1 MEGKEKKPLY
11 EWKSE
16 NVTLIFRMNMNEN
29 YSSKAKR
36 VIKQIEELLLLL
48 LLLFIDIRYNINSES
63 NRIESIELYLNYIN
77 NLWWGESEK

>member
-1 MEGKEKKPLY
+1 
-11 EWKSE
+11 
-16 NVTLIFRMNMNEN
+16 MNMNEN

-48 LLLFIDIRYNINSES
+48 LLLLFIDIRYNINYES

-77 NLWWGESEK
+77 NL

>member
-1 MEGKEKKPLY
+1 MSKRKSDGRKGKEKKPLY
-11 EWKSE
+11 DEEWKCDINIS
-16 NVTLIFRMNMNEN
+16 IFRMNMNEN

-63 NRIESIELYLNYIN
+63 NQSNFI
-77 NLWWGESEK
+77 

>member
-1 MEGKEKKPLY
+1 
-11 EWKSE
+11 
-16 NVTLIFRMNMNEN
+16 MNMNEN

-77 NLWWGESEK
+77 NL

>member
-1 MEGKEKKPLY
+1 
-11 EWKSE
+11 
-16 NVTLIFRMNMNEN
+16 MNMNEN
-29 YSSKAKR
+29 YSSKAKRER